1 MRDFLKEADKNIVA
15 IAREWEDAS
24 SFCTA
29 LQNFGNKACHEHI
42 ARNKFFKGLAMVQ
55 DAIRYEQAE
64 ALANCFMFV
73 GAGGEEATRLSKEK
87 FKKVFSEDE
96 RQVVMYFLGAHGQL
110 PHAYSDTD
118 DKEFRAQAK
127 KVVKVW
133 GDNK

>member
-42 ARNKFFKGLAMVQ
+42 AKNKFFKGLAMVQ
-55 DAIRYEQAE
+55 DAIRHEQAE
-64 ALANCFMFV
+64 ALATCFTFV
-73 GAGGEEATRLSKEK
+73 GTAGEEATRLSKEK
-87 FKKVFSEDE
+87 FRKVFSKDD
-96 RQVVMYFLGAHGQL
+96 RQLVMHFLTAHGQL
-110 PHAYSDTD
+110 PHGYSDTD

-127 KVVKVW
+127 KVTKVW
-133 GDNK
+133 EDDK